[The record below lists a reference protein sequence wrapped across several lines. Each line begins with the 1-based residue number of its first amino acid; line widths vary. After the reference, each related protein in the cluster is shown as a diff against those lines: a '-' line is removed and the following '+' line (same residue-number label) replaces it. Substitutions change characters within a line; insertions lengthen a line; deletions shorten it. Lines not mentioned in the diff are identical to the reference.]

1 MPTVTEGGMIKFNK
15 QRVDSWDIFDL
26 SPRKWW
32 VQAMFCGLTLSFFLW
47 AMIIGITFLLIY
59 LFD

>member
-1 MPTVTEGGMIKFNK
+1 MIKFNK